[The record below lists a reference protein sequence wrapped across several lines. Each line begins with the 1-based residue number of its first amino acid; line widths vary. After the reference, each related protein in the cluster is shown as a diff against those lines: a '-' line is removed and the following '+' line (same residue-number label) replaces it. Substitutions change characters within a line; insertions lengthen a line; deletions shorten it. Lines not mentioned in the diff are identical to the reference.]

1 MSLLTTRPR
10 RRIPHP
16 ADVRAAWLVGGMVIG
31 ATLVTLIFWV
41 LR

>member
-31 ATLVTLIFWV
+31 CAMTLIILWV